1 MNILSGEQIRQADQ
15 YTIQSQGITSDDLME
30 RAGTALFSWL
40 HHQLQGA
47 PVTIHL
53 FCGIG
58 NNGGDGLVVAR
69 HLIEHGYSVEVYI
82 VNYSDKRSPDFLTNL
97 DRLKERKIWPHVLS
111 KNEVFPNIS
120 KEDFIVDAIFGTGLN
135 RAPDEWVINLIT
147 HLNASKAF
155 ILAVDIPS
163 GLYTDKAIENAQ
175 GIIKAHFV
183 LSFQYPKLV
192 FLLPETGQYAE
203 QWAVLDIGLDAGFVS
218 TLPISYEL
226 IQQKEIRALYQPRKR
241 FTHKGTY
248 GHSLII
254 GGSFGKIGAVQLAAK
269 ACLRAGSGLVS
280 AFVPGCG
287 YIPLQSAL
295 PEVMVITDKD
305 QEEITH
311 IKFELKPTVI
321 AFGIGAGTSVA
332 AISAFELFLKEN
344 TTPLVIDADGL
355 NILSKKK
362 SLLRSVPPQTV
373 LTPHPKELER
383 LLGAWKNDFEK
394 LEKVKEFSTTYD
406 VIVVI
411 KGAHTVTVYK
421 DHGYIND
428 SGNPGMATAGS
439 GDALT
444 GVISGLI
451 AQGYTS
457 LESAIMGVY
466 LHGRAGDIAI
476 HGIGMEALI
485 ASDIIDNLGKAF
497 GELFLPEKQ
506 KEEESDSK
514 EEPTS

>member
-1 MNILSGEQIRQADQ
+1 MNILSGEQVRKADQ
-15 YTIQSQGITSDDLME
+15 YTIQSQGITSDELME
-30 RAGTALFSWL
+30 RAGTSLFNWL
-40 HHQLQGA
+40 HQQLQGA

-69 HLIEHGYSVEVYI
+69 HLVEHGYSVEVHI

-97 DRLKERKIWPHVLS
+97 DRLKDRKIWPQVLS
-111 KNEVFPNIS
+111 ENDVLPIVS
-120 KEDFIVDAIFGTGLN
+120 KEDVIVDAIFGTGLN
-135 RAPDEWVINLIT
+135 RVPDEWVIKLIA
-147 HLNASKAF
+147 HLNASGAF

-163 GLYTDKAIENAQ
+163 GLFTDKPIENAL
-175 GIIKAHFV
+175 GIIRAEVV
-183 LSFQYPKLV
+183 LSFQFPKLV
-192 FLLPETGQYAE
+192 FFLPESGQFCKH
-203 QWAVLDIGLDAGFVS
+203 WFVLDIGLDAEFVQ
-218 TLPISYEL
+218 TLPIGYEL
-226 IQQKEIRALYQPRKR
+226 IQQKKIKSLIKPRTK

-248 GHSLII
+248 GHTLII

-280 AFVPGCG
+280 AYVPGCG

-295 PEVMVITDKD
+295 PEVMVVTDND
-305 QEEITH
+305 QEQLSQ
-311 IKFELKPTVI
+311 IKIGFKPTVV
-321 AFGIGAGTSVA
+321 AFGIGTGTSDTT
-332 AISAFELFLKEN
+332 IRAFELFLKEN
-344 TTPLVIDADGL
+344 LAPLVIDADGL

-362 SLLRSVPPQTV
+362 SLLGILPPKTV

-394 LEKVKEFSTTYD
+394 LEKVKKFSATYD

-411 KGAHTVTVYK
+411 KGAHSITVYK
-421 DHGYIND
+421 DQGYVND

-451 AQGYTS
+451 AQGYQP
-457 LESAIMGVY
+457 LEAAIMGVY

-476 HGIGMEALI
+476 QGSSMEALI
-485 ASDIIDNLGKAF
+485 ASDIIDCFGMSF
-497 GELFLPEKQ
+497 GELFLPEKEIEGSAG
-506 KEEESDSK
+506 KV
-514 EEPTS
+514 EPIS

>member
-1 MNILSGEQIRQADQ
+1 MNILSGEQVRKTDQ
-15 YTIQSQGITSDDLME
+15 YTIQSEGITSDDLME
-30 RAGTALFSWL
+30 RAGTALFNWF
-40 HHQLQGA
+40 HQQLQGA

-69 HLIEHGYSVEVYI
+69 HLAEHGYSVEVYI

-97 DRLKERKIWPHVLS
+97 DRLKDRKIWPNVLS
-111 KNEVFPNIS
+111 ENDVLPTIS
-120 KEDFIVDAIFGTGLN
+120 VEDVVIDAIFGTGLN
-135 RAPDEWVINLIT
+135 RVPDEWVINLIA
-147 HLNASKAF
+147 HLNASDAL

-163 GLYTDKAIENAQ
+163 GLYTDKTIENAL
-175 GIIKAHFV
+175 GIIKANVV

-192 FLLPETGQYAE
+192 FFLPETGQYCG
-203 QWAVLDIGLDAGFVS
+203 QWAALDIGLDTEFVS

-226 IQQKEIRALYQPRKR
+226 IQQKEIRALYQHRKK

-280 AFVPGCG
+280 TFVPGCG

-305 QEEITH
+305 QEQLTQ
-311 IKFELKPTVI
+311 IKYEFKPTII
-321 AFGIGAGTSVA
+321 AFGIGVGTSD
-332 AISAFELFLKEN
+332 STMGAFEKFLKEN
-344 TTPLVIDADGL
+344 KIPLVIDADGL

-362 SLLRSVPPQTV
+362 SLLRSLPPKTV

-383 LLGAWKNDFEK
+383 LLGPWKNDFEK
-394 LEKVKEFSTTYD
+394 LEKVKEFSATYD

-411 KGAHTVTVYK
+411 KGAHTITVYK
-421 DHGYIND
+421 DQGYVND

-451 AQGYTS
+451 AQGYPP
-457 LESAIMGVY
+457 LEAAIMGVY
-466 LHGRAGDIAI
+466 LHGKAGDIAVQRSS
-476 HGIGMEALI
+476 MEALI
-485 ASDIIDNLGKAF
+485 ASDIIDCLGMAF
-497 GELFLPEKQ
+497 GELFLPVNEM
-506 KEEESDSK
+506 EGSDST

>member
-1 MNILSGEQIRQADQ
+1 MNILSGEQVRIADQ

-30 RAGTALFSWL
+30 RAGTTLFNWL
-40 HHQLQGA
+40 HQQLQGA

-69 HLIEHGYSVEVYI
+69 HLAEHGYSVEVYI
-82 VNYSDKRSPDFLTNL
+82 VNYSDKRSPDFLANL
-97 DRLKERKIWPHVLS
+97 DRLKDRKIWPHVLS
-111 KNEVFPNIS
+111 KNEVFPIIS
-120 KEDFIVDAIFGTGLN
+120 KEDVVVDAIFGTGLN
-135 RAPDEWVINLIT
+135 RVPDEWVIKLIA
-147 HLNASKAF
+147 HVNASDTF

-163 GLYTDKAIENAQ
+163 GLYTDKAIENAL
-175 GIIKAHFV
+175 GIIRAQFV

-192 FLLPETGQYAE
+192 FFLPETGQYCGHWVAF
-203 QWAVLDIGLDAGFVS
+203 DIGLDAEFVS

-226 IQQKEIRALYQPRKR
+226 MQQKEIRALYQPRKK

-280 AFVPGCG
+280 TFVPGCG
-287 YIPLQSAL
+287 YIPLQGAL

-305 QEEITH
+305 QEQLTH
-311 IKFELKPTVI
+311 IKFEFKPTVV
-321 AFGIGAGTSVA
+321 AFGIGAGTSDTT
-332 AISAFELFLKEN
+332 IRAFELFLKDN
-344 TTPLVIDADGL
+344 RAPLVIDADGL
-355 NILSKKK
+355 NILAKKK
-362 SLLRSVPPQTV
+362 TLLRSLPPKTV

-383 LLGAWKNDFEK
+383 LLGAWNNDFEK
-394 LEKVKEFSTTYD
+394 LEKVKEFSATYD

-411 KGAHTVTVYK
+411 KGAHTITVYK
-421 DHGYIND
+421 EMGYVND

-444 GVISGLI
+444 GIISGLI
-451 AQGYTS
+451 AQGYPP
-457 LESAIMGVY
+457 LEAAIMGVY
-466 LHGRAGDIAI
+466 LHGRAGDMAVQ
-476 HGIGMEALI
+476 GGSMEALI
-485 ASDIIDNLGKAF
+485 ASDIIDNLGMAF
-497 GELFLPEKQ
+497 GELFLPEN
-506 KEEESDSK
+506 EIEGSDNK
-514 EEPTS
+514 EEPIS

>member
-1 MNILSGEQIRQADQ
+1 MNILSGEQIRKADQ
-15 YTIQSQGITSDDLME
+15 YTIESQGISSDDLME
-30 RAGTALFSWL
+30 RAGTALFNWL
-40 HHQLQGA
+40 HKHLQGA

-69 HLIEHGYSVEVYI
+69 HLAEHGYSVEVYI
-82 VNYSDKRSPDFLTNL
+82 VNYSDKRSPDFLVNL
-97 DRLKERKIWPHVLS
+97 DRLKDRKIWPHVLS
-111 KNEVFPNIS
+111 KKDVLPIIS
-120 KEDFIVDAIFGTGLN
+120 KEDIIVDAIFGTGLN
-135 RAPDEWVINLIT
+135 RVPDEWVIKLIT
-147 HLNASKAF
+147 HLNASNTF

-163 GLYTDKAIENAQ
+163 GLYTDKAMENAL

-192 FLLPETGQYAE
+192 FFLPETGPYCGH
-203 QWAVLDIGLDAGFVS
+203 WAVLDIGLDAGFVS
-218 TLPISYEL
+218 TLPISYEF
-226 IQQKEIRALYQPRKR
+226 IQQKEIRALYKPRKR

-305 QEEITH
+305 QAQLTH
-311 IKFELKPTVI
+311 IKFEFKPTVI
-321 AFGIGAGTSVA
+321 AFGIGAGTSDA
-332 AISAFELFLKEN
+332 TISAFELFLKEN
-344 TTPLVIDADGL
+344 TAPLVIDADGL

-362 SLLRSVPPQTV
+362 SILRSSPPQTV

-383 LLGAWKNDFEK
+383 LVGTWKNDFEK

-411 KGAHTVTVYK
+411 KGAHTITVYK
-421 DHGYIND
+421 DMGYVND

-451 AQGYTS
+451 AQGYS
-457 LESAIMGVY
+457 PLESAIMGVY
-466 LHGRAGDIAI
+466 LHGRAGDIAVQVS
-476 HGIGMEALI
+476 GMEALM
-485 ASDIIDNLGKAF
+485 ASDIIDNLGMSF
-497 GELFLPEKQ
+497 GELILPENEI
-506 KEEESDSK
+506 KESNNK